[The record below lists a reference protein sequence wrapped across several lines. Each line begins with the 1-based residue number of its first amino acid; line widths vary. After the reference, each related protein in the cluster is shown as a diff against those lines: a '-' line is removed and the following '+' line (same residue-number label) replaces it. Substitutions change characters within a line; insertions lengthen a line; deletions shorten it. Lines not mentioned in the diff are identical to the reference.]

1 VDSRRLAIHGGSA
14 GGYTTLCALVY
25 SDIFTACAA
34 HYGIADLET
43 WAKETYKFE
52 AHMADIL
59 VGPYPETR
67 DRYKARSPI
76 YSVGRASC
84 PAIILQGLE
93 DRICPASQAESM
105 VAALR
110 AKGVPVA
117 YVPFAG
123 EQHGYRRAENI
134 QRALDAE
141 LYFYGRIFGFQPA
154 DPIEPI
160 VIENL

>member
-1 VDSRRLAIHGGSA
+1 
-14 GGYTTLCALVY
+14 
-25 SDIFTACAA
+25 
-34 HYGIADLET
+34 
-43 WAKETYKFE
+43 
-52 AHMADIL
+52 MADIL

-67 DRYKARSPI
+67 DRYRARSPI
-76 YSVGRASC
+76 HFVDQASC

-110 AKGVPVA
+110 ARGVPVA

-123 EQHGYRRAENI
+123 EQHGYRSAENI

-141 LYFYGRIFGFQPA
+141 LYFYGRVFGFRPA
-154 DPIEPI
+154 DPIEPVI
-160 VIENL
+160 IENLSRLDRGRVGPMKRMPEGMPMGSRERFVACRARSRSLTSR